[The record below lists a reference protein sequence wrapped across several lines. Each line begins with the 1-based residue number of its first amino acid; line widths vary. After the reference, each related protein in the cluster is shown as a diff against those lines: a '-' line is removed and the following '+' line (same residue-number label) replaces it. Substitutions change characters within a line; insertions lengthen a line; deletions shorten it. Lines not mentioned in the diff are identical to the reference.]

1 MPNPNL
7 PNKAG
12 YNTYIGARYV
22 PIFSAVNKGQWTN
35 TVEYEPLT
43 IVMHNGNSYTSKTYV
58 PIGIDIN
65 NTTYWALTGNYN
77 AQIEAYREEVQ
88 KYAQQSQLWR
98 KFNGKQ
104 ILIIGASNEDETERS
119 TWAGKFKT
127 ILDGLGANVTINADG
142 ARRLTGQ
149 NGGSEVFSQNAEMY
163 DIIIIST
170 GRNDYWNNVD
180 ITNFKDTDNT
190 TLRGAFKQ
198 ILQAIKT
205 NNWFNKEIY
214 FMGFL
219 LGPAFSSYNYDTYHY
234 TWTSYNYAC
243 MALCQACGINYID
256 AYHFGGSVPITSRSS
271 VAPDGLHYISPYID
285 MIAENMITAILNNTN
300 NTSLFY
306 NFDRFTFRSAFTAN
320 ADDKFIIDSGN
331 PTVTYAGNALKITLF
346 LKTTQEIAAN
356 TLALGPT
363 LSIPMTI
370 QLCESGTTRLLGG
383 SNFPV
388 SIYITTN
395 NSGRRLQLCSSNI
408 IPKNTSISCST
419 TIVIPEYI
427 SSPGII

>member
-7 PNKAG
+7 PNQAG
-12 YNTYIGARYV
+12 YNTYVGARYV
-22 PIFSAVNKGQWTN
+22 PVFSSVNNGQWTN

-58 PIGIDIN
+58 PIGIDID

-77 AQIEAYREEVQ
+77 AQIEAYRKEVQ
-88 KYAQQSQLWR
+88 QYAQQSQLWK

-104 ILIIGASNEDETERS
+104 ILIIGASNEDETERT
-119 TWAGKFKT
+119 TWAGKFKK
-127 ILDGLGANVTINADG
+127 ILDSLGANVTINADG
-142 ARRLTGQ
+142 GRKLTGQ
-149 NGGSEVFSQNAEMY
+149 NGGADVFSQNAESY
-163 DIIIIST
+163 DIIIICT
-170 GRNDYWNNVD
+170 GRNDYWGNVD
-180 ITNFKDTDNT
+180 ITNYSDTDNT

-205 NNWFNKEIY
+205 NSWFSKEIY

-219 LGPAFSSYNYDTYHY
+219 LGPDISSYNYDTYHY
-234 TWTSYNYAC
+234 SWTSYNYAC

-256 AYHFGGSVPITSRSS
+256 AYHFGGCVPITSRSS
-271 VAPDGLHYISPYID
+271 VAPDGAHYKSPYID

-320 ADDKFIIDSGN
+320 DDDKFIIDSGT
-331 PTVTYAGNALKITLF
+331 PTVTYAGNTLKITMF
-346 LKTTQEIAAN
+346 LKATQEIAAN

-370 QLCESGTTRLLGG
+370 QLCESGNTRLLGG

-388 SIYITTN
+388 SVYITTN
-395 NSGRRLQLCSSNI
+395 AAGRRLQLCSSSTIPSNTI
-408 IPKNTSISCST
+408 IACSTSI
-419 TIVIPEYI
+419 IIPEYI